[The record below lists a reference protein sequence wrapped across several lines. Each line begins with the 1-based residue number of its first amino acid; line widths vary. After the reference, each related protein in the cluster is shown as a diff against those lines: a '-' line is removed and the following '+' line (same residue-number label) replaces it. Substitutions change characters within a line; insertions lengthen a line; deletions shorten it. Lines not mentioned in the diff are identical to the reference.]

1 MAVYGVSPYAMPK
14 EAAIGAMMNL
24 RLAQAWKSIPQ
35 MMAISTAFGSKE
47 AALEVRS
54 AIMGPPQTP
63 KAAVQ
68 SLMDEL
74 KMKEQTR

>member
-24 RLAQAWKSIPQ
+24 RLAQAWKAIPN

-47 AALEVRS
+47 AAAEVRS
-54 AIMGPPQTP
+54 AIMGPPTTP
-63 KAAVQ
+63 KAEVQ
-68 SLMDEL
+68 SLMEQL
-74 KMKEQTR
+74 KLGDRNR